1 MAVLNF
7 VADKRGEKMS
17 CGATLWAWERRGL
30 GAVERLT
37 LLAMADSADP
47 KCEVKASFEILC
59 EQTDLEP
66 AVVERALNNLQLDDL
81 IEITTAGFRL
91 CVNPDRLAYRS
102 DAQFPANLRRPQR

>member
-1 MAVLNF
+1 
-7 VADKRGEKMS
+7 MS

-37 LLAMADSADP
+37 LLAMADSAEP
-47 KCEVKASFEILC
+47 KCEVNASFETLC

-66 AVVERALNNLQLDDL
+66 AVVERALNNLQLYDL